1 MARQAVSAGTR
12 WNGSAADEH
21 WLKGRQAV
29 ADLRYEVAQLD
40 LLASRSVREVAY
52 QLIAAHEKEA
62 TRLVLLK
69 PGEDDFERRSQ
80 ERDTIIGLQ
89 RVLVERA
96 RTDLGLDRP
105 APPPRSLLGKLL
117 ARPYE

>member
-1 MARQAVSAGTR
+1 MDPGAA
-12 WNGSAADEH
+12 WKGSKAQQH
-21 WLKGRQAV
+21 WRKGRQATR
-29 ADLRYEVAQLD
+29 DLRYEVAQLD
-40 LLASRSVREVAY
+40 LLASRSVREVANE
-52 QLIAAHEKEA
+52 LVKVHEKEGA
-62 TRLVLLK
+62 WLPLLK
-69 PGEDDFERRSQ
+69 PGEDDYERRVRKR
-80 ERDTIIGLQ
+80 ETIIDLQ